1 MIFIATIYN
10 EFGSTL
16 ISGTSKADT
25 IENSGGNVTVNA
37 GEGNDSVTNYFGA
50 ENVSSTSGS
59 DFIGNGSDKISINAG
74 NGNDKITSK
83 WFKSDDKRR

>member
-25 IENSGGNVTVNA
+25 IENSGSNVTVNA
-37 GEGNDSVTNYFGA
+37 GAGNDSVTN
-50 ENVSSTSGS
+50 
-59 DFIGNGSDKISINAG
+59 
-74 NGNDKITSK
+74 
-83 WFKSDDKRR
+83 